1 MKSSKS
7 LEKLYEII
15 NSKMGP
21 IEAKNFVSGAVYNA
35 VSELQENNRPVTE
48 SALEAILS
56 ELADDFEKAAKN
68 HVA

>member
-1 MKSSKS
+1 MNSSKS

-15 NSKMGP
+15 NSKMGS
-21 IEAKNFVSGAVYNA
+21 IEAKNFVSRAVYNA
-35 VSELQENNRPVTE
+35 ISELQENNLPVTE